1 MSDDDAV
8 EQVRQIRARE
18 AQYAPAREAFY
29 TEPARRQYVI
39 WSIEHGAWWRPGRSG
54 YTPRVTSAGCYDQT
68 EAEAI
73 LARANFV
80 RVNECAIPVE
90 CVIPVAELPVTP
102 EEIAALQA
110 EVRKL
115 AYPGD
120 PDQTS

>member
-1 MSDDDAV
+1 MNDDDRIA
-8 EQVRQIRARE
+8 QVRQGRAAE
-18 AQYAPAREAFY
+18 AEYAPARDAFY
-29 TEPARRQYVI
+29 AEPARRQYVI
-39 WSIEHGAWWRPGRSG
+39 WSMEHGAWWRPGRSG
-54 YTPRVTSAGCYDQT
+54 YTQRVTSAGSYDQT

-73 LARANFV
+73 VARANIV

-115 AYPGD
+115 ID
-120 PDQTS
+120 PER